1 MVRRLTGEMEASKF
15 SSGSFYPYPIC
26 FTYGL
31 WRESESDPRSG
42 SASVCLFSYNLHI
55 DGGLVAKSC
64 PKLTTLWT
72 VAHQAPLSLGF
83 PRQEYWSVAIFFSR
97 GSSQPKGW
105 TQVFCIG
112 RQILYSLSH
121 QGSSNLYTKV

>member
-83 PRQEYWSVAIFFSR
+83 PRQEYWSVAIFYSR
-97 GSSQPKGW
+97 G
-105 TQVFCIG
+105 
-112 RQILYSLSH
+112 LS
-121 QGSSNLYTKV
+121 